1 MGPLDEAKRDVVI
14 ANRILA
20 HEGVVDAWG
29 HVSVRHPDVPER
41 YLLSRSRSPELVELD
56 DVLEFRLDG
65 DPVDDK
71 GQQLYYERFIH
82 GAIYE
87 QRPDVH
93 SVVHNHANEIIPF
106 TVTQTPIRPL
116 LHVAALIGAEIPN
129 WDIRK
134 KFGDT
139 NMLVVNRDMGHDLAA
154 ALGAAHVVLMRGH
167 GCSVAGKSVLE
178 AVLTAIYLK
187 VNAQLQTEAMKMGE
201 ITFLSPGEIAL
212 MREVFTMESAI
223 SRVWEYFKFRAGIA
237 AI

>member
-1 MGPLDEAKRDVVI
+1 MTFLRFTD
-14 ANRILA
+14 LA
-20 HEGVVDAWG
+20 
-29 HVSVRHPDVPER
+29 
-41 YLLSRSRSPELVELD
+41 
-56 DVLEFRLDG
+56 
-65 DPVDDK
+65 
-71 GQQLYYERFIH
+71 
-82 GAIYE
+82 
-87 QRPDVH
+87 
-93 SVVHNHANEIIPF
+93 NHANEIIPF

-116 LHVAALIGAEIPN
+116 LHVASLIGAEIPN

-167 GCSVAGKSVLE
+167 GCSVAGKNVLE

-223 SRVWEYFKFRAGIA
+223 SRVWEYLKVRAGIA